1 MSFSGQFSGIGA
13 SDFLLGDFSNYTQI
27 SGLSSRLH
35 QTLPS
40 AYVQDDIKLTPRLTV
55 NAGVRWDIVSGYH
68 SEDGQLMTLQP
79 GRQSTVFP
87 LATPESS
94 LRGRQRGTRRY
105 HRNPNGIPS
114 RHDWELPGTY
124 SGRGKTSLRQE
135 PGNFLYL

>member
-1 MSFSGQFSGIGA
+1 MSFSGQFSGMGA

-40 AYVQDDIKLTPRLTV
+40 AYVQDDIKLTPRVTV

-87 LATPESS
+87 LATPDLLFAGDPGVPADVIGTDGMTS
-94 LRGRQRGTRRY
+94 L
-105 HRNPNGIPS
+105 PVWDS
-114 RHDWELPGTY
+114 PGM
-124 SGRGKTSLRQE
+124 SLGRGKHRYGWGLATSLC
-135 PGNFLYL
+135 P